1 MGAIVANLYGNNL
14 VVFRVGDKDNTGADI
29 IFYIPK
35 KDKLFL
41 SEEEEIPTEEI
52 IRNGVKIMTI
62 KQLER
67 TILQKHRLLT
77 QNIAEKTNGGEDI
90 GYKLFSF
97 LLLIK
102 LAIKTLISYT
112 YSKSLVQLSQA
123 LVGFEDDISYNLAQ
137 YFLDE
142 LNYRVGFS
150 DAALEKLEDR
160 KKFIDYYKEFKR
172 MLKEEKDITKE
183 VIDKVYDIFKEK
195 VK

>member
-1 MGAIVANLYGNNL
+1 
-14 VVFRVGDKDNTGADI
+14 
-29 IFYIPK
+29 
-35 KDKLFL
+35 
-41 SEEEEIPTEEI
+41 
-52 IRNGVKIMTI
+52 MTI

-123 LVGFEDDISYNLAQ
+123 LVGFEEDLAYNLAQ

-150 DAALEKLEDR
+150 DTVLEKLEDK
-160 KKFIDYYKEFKR
+160 KKFIDYYKEFNSI
-172 MLKEEKDITKE
+172 LKKERDLTKE

-195 VK
+195 VS